1 MVGHDHYRRPSVVV
15 VEPTWTTTT
24 KPSRSRPSEQS
35 RRDTLSR
42 APVGFVRL
50 GDSGQDDCYRNGYG
64 VYAVTKKLLSSAR
77 LPSDEVVL
85 TGRAGLSALLRAFSQ
100 HIDSPLYCVAQTG
113 FSIVLDELIPKATV
127 HDILNSKHAVCVLH
141 GLYADEQPEYRSTEA
156 WYAEDH
162 ANEIMSGCLNIALGS
177 ASRGIAMSVA
187 GQIFLGETFSPE
199 AMLFDHPRDCKAL
212 SDRYCRISV
221 PWYGCDA
228 RIPPNIKTRTPPI
241 FLLMYLSTFST
252 SKPLL
257 SSSPLKHLSPSDLD
271 TSFATG
277 AVDFLYFWPLV
288 PLFYLRMKLGDT
300 RQFDVLSEA
309 RLDHTSFAEVGKMV
323 SPRVIAELL
332 SFTRVLVDLDKQD
345 IVANAAARWA
355 EETFRL
361 TVSQSERW
369 KVFVRYTI
377 SWAEHMLEPAPAP
390 SDPRHSRPRQSSHP
404 DDSHPSR
411 SRSTR
416 SAHPTSRHAPPPP
429 VDGPYY
435 SEPSSDEDSRVGSS
449 TDEDVYDLPPLRPK
463 TRSRRTKEDPQISR
477 RFSGIPAPQ
486 PYALSGED
494 GYEASRTT
502 RKKKTDKSSSKT
514 PATFFGVPVVR
525 DRYKAKDRESRRR

>member
-187 GQIFLGETFSPE
+187 GHLSRRNLLARSDAVRPPSRLQG
-199 AMLFDHPRDCKAL
+199 AL
-212 SDRYCRISV
+212 RSLLPNLRALVRLRCAN
-221 PWYGCDA
+221 PAEHQDA
-228 RIPPNIKTRTPPI
+228 HTAHLPPH
-241 FLLMYLSTFST
+241 
-252 SKPLL
+252 
-257 SSSPLKHLSPSDLD
+257 HLSPSDLD

-377 SWAEHMLEPAPAP
+377 SWAEHMLE
-390 SDPRHSRPRQSSHP
+390 SSHP